1 MPRGRALGGL
11 AVAALAALT
20 VLAGAVAGCG
30 LTLGGRSTA
39 STPAVVSAPIPRAAV
54 ATARAPRPAPR
65 PAARSAAVAS
75 ATLARAQ
82 HTHEIPTPAPRA
94 TAPGG
99 WRSPVQ
105 AVQVFAQAYINW
117 TAATVARH
125 LRVLAYVSVGQA
137 HSAMSL
143 AAAQT
148 AQDSDLHR
156 GGIAN
161 SGTVEAIA
169 PVTGERNVYAVVTR
183 ERTTAANT
191 TAYRGLSATWHVT
204 LATVTQV
211 DGGLWTLSGWQPES

>member
-11 AVAALAALT
+11 AVAALAALA
-20 VLAGAVAGCG
+20 VLAAGAVAGCG
-30 LTLGGRSTA
+30 LTVGGRSTV
-39 STPAVVSAPIPRAAV
+39 STPAVATAPASRAAV
-54 ATARAPRPAPR
+54 ATAPAPR
-65 PAARSAAVAS
+65 AAARSAAVAS

-94 TAPGG
+94 SAPGG
-99 WRSPVQ
+99 WHSPVQ

-137 HSAMSL
+137 RSAMSL

-148 AQDSDLHR
+148 ARDSDLHR

-204 LATVTQV
+204 LATVTPV

>member
-1 MPRGRALGGL
+1 MRRGRSIGG
-11 AVAALAALT
+11 VAAAALT
-20 VLAGAVAGCG
+20 AGALAGCG
-30 LTLGGRSTA
+30 PSVGGGPPPATRAATSTA
-39 STPAVVSAPIPRAAV
+39 TPATAAI
-54 ATARAPRPAPR
+54 
-65 PAARSAAVAS
+65 
-75 ATLARAQ
+75 RAQ
-82 HTHEIPTPAPRA
+82 RTHEIPTPAPRP

-117 TAATVARH
+117 TAATVASH

-148 AQDSDLHR
+148 ARDSDLRR

-169 PVTGERNVYAVVTR
+169 PVTGQRNVYAVVTR

-204 LATVTQV
+204 LATVVQV
-211 DGGLWTLSGWQPES
+211 EHGLWTLSGWQPES